1 MKYYTQKHE
10 IGAQKAGFKRK
21 SKIQKN
27 DFETL
32 VRKWF
37 EQNPHKH
44 RLNPKQVEKVIKK
57 VIEDV

>member
-1 MKYYTQKHE
+1 MK
-10 IGAQKAGFKRK
+10 KRYDF
-21 SKIQKN
+21 ILEQKN